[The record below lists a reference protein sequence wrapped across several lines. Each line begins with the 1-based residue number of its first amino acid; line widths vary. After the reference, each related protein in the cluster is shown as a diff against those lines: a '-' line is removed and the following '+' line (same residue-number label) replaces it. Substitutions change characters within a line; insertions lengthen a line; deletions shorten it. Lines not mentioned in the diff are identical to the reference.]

1 MTTQTPGEKPIVSA
15 PCLYM
20 AMELSSKTWGLA
32 FSDGSARRCRRR
44 SVEARDVA
52 GLLTEIR
59 LAKEKLDLAADATV
73 KCVFEAGRDG
83 FWIDRAMKQHGIEN
97 VVIDPTSLEVDRRAR
112 RAKTDR
118 LDVER
123 LLASLVRHHRGE
135 KVWRVVRVPTQDEE
149 DARRRHRE
157 RETLVHESTA
167 LNNRA
172 RGLMVLQGIEI
183 RSMSGLASKLDSLR
197 CWDGKPLPT
206 AMRDELKRLCER
218 WEVVHRQVLE
228 LEAVIRDELRESSS
242 PAVEQAR
249 TLQILRGISPQSAL
263 LLSKEMFSWRQIRN
277 RRQLGALAGLVA
289 SPYSSGESD
298 RQRGITKAGNRRVR
312 VLMVEL
318 AWGWLRYQP
327 NSKLTMWFNDHF
339 SGGKRTKRVGI
350 VALARKLLVAFW
362 RLIQDGVVPE
372 GAETRP
378 V

>member
-1 MTTQTPGEKPIVSA
+1 
-15 PCLYM
+15 M
-20 AMELSSKTWGLA
+20 AMELSSKKWELA

-44 SVEARDVA
+44 SVAARDLA
-52 GLLTEIR
+52 GLMTEVA
-59 LAKEKLDLAADATV
+59 LAKQKLDLPADAAV
-73 KCVFEAGRDG
+73 RSVFEAGRDG
-83 FWIDRAMKQHGIEN
+83 FWIDRALKLNAIEN

-118 LDVER
+118 LDVEK

-135 KVWRVVRVPTQDEE
+135 RVWRVVRVPTQAEE

-157 RETLVHESTA
+157 RETLVHESTS

-172 RGLMVLQGIEI
+172 RGLLVLHGIEI

-197 CWDGKPLPT
+197 CWDGKPLPA
-206 AMRDELKRLCER
+206 AMKDELQRLCER
-218 WEVVHRQVLE
+218 WEVLHRQVLE
-228 LEAVIRDELRESSS
+228 LEAIIRDELRESSS

-263 LLSKEMFSWRQIRN
+263 LLSKEMFSWREIRN

-327 NSKLTMWFNDHF
+327 NSKLTKWFNDHF
-339 SGGKRTKRVGI
+339 VGGKRTKRVGI

-362 RLIQDGVVPE
+362 RLIQDGVLPE

-378 V
+378 A

>member
-1 MTTQTPGEKPIVSA
+1 
-15 PCLYM
+15 
-20 AMELSSKTWGLA
+20 
-32 FSDGSARRCRRR
+32 
-44 SVEARDVA
+44 
-52 GLLTEIR
+52 
-59 LAKEKLDLAADATV
+59 
-73 KCVFEAGRDG
+73 
-83 FWIDRAMKQHGIEN
+83 
-97 VVIDPTSLEVDRRAR
+97 VIDPTSLEVDRRAR

-123 LLASLVRHHRGE
+123 LLTSLVRHHRAE
-135 KVWRVVRVPTQDEE
+135 RVWRVVRVPSQDEE

-157 RETLVHESTA
+157 RETLVHESTS

-172 RGLMVLQGIEI
+172 RGLLVLHGIEI
-183 RSMSGLASKLDSLR
+183 RSMTGLASKLDSLR

-263 LLSKEMFSWRQIRN
+263 LLSKEMFSWREIRN

-327 NSKLTMWFNDHF
+327 NSKLTKWFNDHF
-339 SGGKRTKRVGI
+339 AGGKRTKRVGI